1 MPQVRRAVNHCR
13 NIFCFHQI
21 WPLRLCQDDQRED
34 RFAKGAARRFFC
46 IINPLFG
53 LEYIL
58 WASPIMAAVVL
69 FIRLFRTLQLQ
80 FPENG

>member
-1 MPQVRRAVNHCR
+1 MTRGKIV
-13 NIFCFHQI
+13 
-21 WPLRLCQDDQRED
+21 LQRE
-34 RFAKGAARRFFC
+34 RRGVFFC